1 MPGNRSDYGT
11 EQTDRAVKRVERRL
25 SSVYREAQR
34 DIDDKLKDW
43 QERHKK
49 RDARYRQMVAAGK
62 MSKEDYRAW
71 LRGQVFQEK
80 QWQARRDEI
89 DNILLNADRAA
100 QNIVNDGKLGVFAA
114 NANYMGYA
122 LERDSN
128 IDTGFVLYS
137 ESTVARLIEDD
148 PQILPKPAPGV
159 QKDLAFPYYN
169 KLMSS
174 AITQGIVQG
183 ETISEI
189 AGRVARTTGESSYK
203 SAMRNARTAY
213 TGAQNAGRIEGLH
226 QAQRLGIKVKKKWLA
241 ILDSRTRDAHA
252 NLDGQ
257 IQEVDDP
264 FKSDLGDIMFP
275 GDPTAK
281 PGNVYNCRC
290 TLTYEYPDY
299 PSTMPRRDAENGQ
312 IVADMTYR
320 EWEALKNKQPTMPDR
335 ISARTAII
343 DRLARSDNLFIG
355 DCTPEMREAVINSVG
370 NNPTMLEIVDEM
382 IDDARIRWIDDD
394 GTSHYD
400 YFGNEIVLYTRSVGE
415 TRDLDD
421 LSGIFWHEFGH
432 YVDAKDVVR
441 YKYKPGRVDL
451 SGIYYLTDANGYEQA
466 VADDINHFLRRM
478 GLDDQFVCSY
488 SGKAYSTAWV
498 STIDGALPTPEQN
511 IRLQDALGKWV
522 KGFSRSREAEDY
534 LYTMGYPRRPEYDD
548 YFETYVTPKRK
559 TVKTREK
566 YKGAQEDYTEAMRKA
581 YDAED
586 AFRASHDMNALIAEQ
601 DRLRARVREREEALS
616 YATDTFDGGARGAFF
631 ASIWGGHSPDYYRMN
646 GFGEKEGIANVFSVM
661 LTENPDKI
669 EAMKDLCPNIY
680 KCISNVI
687 LGGIK
692 K

>member
-49 RDARYRQMVAAGK
+49 RDARYRQMVADGK

-71 LRGQVFQEK
+71 VRGQVFQEK
-80 QWQARRDEI
+80 QWQARRAEI

-100 QNIVNDGKLGVFAA
+100 QNIVNDGKLGVFTA

-137 ESTVARLIEDD
+137 EGTVARLIEDD

-264 FKSDLGDIMFP
+264 FKSDLGEIMFP

-281 PGNVYNCRC
+281 PGNVMNCRC

-320 EWEALKNKQPTMPDR
+320 EWEDWKRGGSAATSKAIPFTDRIAALKHSGEYTVDEFK
-335 ISARTAII
+335 SA
-343 DRLARSDNLFIG
+343 G
-355 DCTPEMREAVINSVG
+355 
-370 NNPTMLEIVDEM
+370 EIVNEEYQNRLIAEKGEIISEYERYSQQVDEL
-382 IDDARIRWIDDD
+382 DKWYRGETKRIL
-394 GTSHYD
+394 S
-400 YFGNEIVLYTRSVGE
+400 E
-415 TRDLDD
+415 TRDNRKERQERLD
-421 LSGIFWHEFGH
+421 EFK
-432 YVDAKDVVR
+432 ASEKFL
-441 YKYKPGRVDL
+441 K
-451 SGIYYLTDANGYEQA
+451 LTDARVKAGKLNRELNEASRNVLLKTLRDIKKFGGFTKKELMDGLLTNSRSSPAVDNIVDAVSMYPKSWTQHRIDAGKILVKRQSTGRAHFDNILNELTTDGSLQTTVHEYGHALEYGVPGLQKAANDFYKYRTKDCSLEKLSDIMGSGYNPNEVTRRDNFRSPYMGKDYGSDKPSFATELLSMGYEELFGSTTSYDRQYY
-466 VADDINHFLRRM
+466 DKDSEMRNWLL
-478 GLDDQFVCSY
+478 GL
-488 SGKAYSTAWV
+488 
-498 STIDGALPTPEQN
+498 L
-511 IRLQDALGKWV
+511 
-522 KGFSRSREAEDY
+522 
-534 LYTMGYPRRPEYDD
+534 
-548 YFETYVTPKRK
+548 
-559 TVKTREK
+559 
-566 YKGAQEDYTEAMRKA
+566 AMV
-581 YDAED
+581 D
-586 AFRASHDMNALIAEQ
+586 
-601 DRLRARVREREEALS
+601 
-616 YATDTFDGGARGAFF
+616 
-631 ASIWGGHSPDYYRMN
+631 
-646 GFGEKEGIANVFSVM
+646 
-661 LTENPDKI
+661 
-669 EAMKDLCPNIY
+669 
-680 KCISNVI
+680 
-687 LGGIK
+687 
-692 K
+692 